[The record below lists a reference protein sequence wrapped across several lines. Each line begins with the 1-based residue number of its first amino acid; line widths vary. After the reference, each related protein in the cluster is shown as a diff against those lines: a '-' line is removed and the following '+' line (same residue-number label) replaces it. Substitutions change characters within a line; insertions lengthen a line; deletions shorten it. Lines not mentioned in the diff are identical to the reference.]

1 MQDSRTAHVQLRF
14 VSDDWQEVKAM
25 SNKVYV
31 DVLAEFTTDGILIP
45 RSLRWKDG
53 TVYEIQRVNDMRRA
67 TSLKA
72 GGVGMRYTCMIDGRE
87 SHLYYEDNNLWFVE
101 GRA

>member
-1 MQDSRTAHVQLRF
+1 
-14 VSDDWQEVKAM
+14 M

-53 TVYEIQRVNDMRRA
+53 TVYEIQSSHVYICH
-67 TSLKA
+67 TSLLYLEVQPQNHLRTYDSSSSA
-72 GGVGMRYTCMIDGRE
+72 SYIVCSVSQ
-87 SHLYYEDNNLWFVE
+87 SHLYYSYYS
-101 GRA
+101 

>member
-1 MQDSRTAHVQLRF
+1 
-14 VSDDWQEVKAM
+14 M

-45 RSLRWKDG
+45 RSLRWKDR

-72 GGVGMRYTCMIDGRE
+72 GGVGMRYTCMIDDRE
-87 SHLYYEDNNLWFVE
+87 RHLYYEDNNLWFVE

>member
-53 TVYEIQRVNDMRRA
+53 TVYA
-67 TSLKA
+67 HSPTSFPRL
-72 GGVGMRYTCMIDGRE
+72 
-87 SHLYYEDNNLWFVE
+87 LWPS
-101 GRA
+101 